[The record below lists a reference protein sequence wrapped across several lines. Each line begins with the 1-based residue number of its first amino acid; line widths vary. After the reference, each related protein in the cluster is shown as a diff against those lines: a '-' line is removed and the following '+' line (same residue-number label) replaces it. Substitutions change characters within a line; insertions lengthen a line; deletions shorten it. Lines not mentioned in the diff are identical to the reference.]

1 MGSSGGGND
10 GNCLPYHKL
19 LAAVALVM
27 CAGGVLIGTGEGGNP
42 CHSKTRDGVAFGTFC
57 PTKKEDYCCPGS
69 CGESMD
75 GCMRSNLSTYTLA
88 GIICMIG
95 TCPIASHIG
104 QFMYRCRGPFTQHS
118 TALHGRLPSSVAL
131 RLSCSIS
138 K

>member
-10 GNCLPYHKL
+10 GSCLPYHKL
-19 LAAVALVM
+19 LAAVALVL

-42 CHSKTRDGVAFGTFC
+42 CHSKSRDGVPFGTFC

-69 CGESMD
+69 CGASMD

-95 TCPIASHIG
+95 TSSTGPSHW
-104 QFMYRCRGPFTQHS
+104 T
-118 TALHGRLPSSVAL
+118 
-131 RLSCSIS
+131 IS
-138 K
+138 LKTR